1 MKKIAIFSVT
11 VVLFLICFFCN
22 QLSVAQSY
30 FPQAIKT
37 CEKYSQDGSASY
49 NNETFGIL
57 ITLQKSKNDMCTYKE
72 KIYQGNE
79 YQMLTCNFHS
89 SQLADISDSMTRY
102 NDTFRTTSTLRQLSA
117 NLYLESGLKKW
128 QDTYDIVLGGG
139 YTSCRAGGL
148 EIGEVTYADIQ
159 TRFPFDNDIYLCSIP
174 GSTLKSRFINTTNS
188 DYYIA
193 LSSYGESIKDKISS
207 SKTYYII
214 SDTYN
219 IDYAANKLTK
229 IERLSLFYLNLY

>member
-102 NDTFRTTSTLRQLSA
+102 NDTFRT
-117 NLYLESGLKKW
+117 
-128 QDTYDIVLGGG
+128 
-139 YTSCRAGGL
+139 
-148 EIGEVTYADIQ
+148 EIAKNRIFEAKMTTNGEVFQ
-159 TRFPFDNDIYLCSIP
+159 KYLANPKYCKI
-174 GSTLKSRFINTTNS
+174 TTNS
-188 DYYIA
+188 
-193 LSSYGESIKDKISS
+193 
-207 SKTYYII
+207 
-214 SDTYN
+214 
-219 IDYAANKLTK
+219 NKK
-229 IERLSLFYLNLY
+229 N